1 MKTLNELGL
10 MSETGTL
17 EDRQFIVDE
26 SQLAV
31 ELHGFYTVAELE
43 AAIADLKAINQA
55 FAYKNKVHTIRGQ
68 VDEDTPKR
76 FRVIAHY
83 DEFSEIDGI
92 FDSIEEAEQRI
103 KFLEDEEAANYCS
116 SNLQTVIANENGNF
130 DEVIDS
136 IKYDY

>member
-17 EDRQFIVDE
+17 EDCQFIVDE

-55 FAYKNKVHTIRGQ
+55 FAAQRNKPQRKAFIIQAVDSIGRDKNEIEPQIFYAFATYEALDQAEKKFGNC
-68 VDEDTPKR
+68 
-76 FRVIAHY
+76 RVIETY
-83 DEFSEIDGI
+83 
-92 FDSIEEAEQRI
+92 
-103 KFLEDEEAANYCS
+103 N
-116 SNLQTVIANENGNF
+116 V
-130 DEVIDS
+130 
-136 IKYDY
+136 

>member
-55 FAYKNKVHTIRGQ
+55 FA
-68 VDEDTPKR
+68 
-76 FRVIAHY
+76 A
-83 DEFSEIDGI
+83 
-92 FDSIEEAEQRI
+92 
-103 KFLEDEEAANYCS
+103 
-116 SNLQTVIANENGNF
+116 
-130 DEVIDS
+130 
-136 IKYDY
+136 